1 MTGLAARRK
10 AQYAY
15 GSRRDVGNSPERVA
29 ELRREY
35 HAARLAEI
43 ATKAIRAA
51 GPLTPEQ
58 AQELTQ
64 IINETTTQET
74 SNVS

>member
-1 MTGLAARRK
+1 MKAANLK
-10 AQYAY
+10 AQLAY
-15 GSRRDVGNSPERVA
+15 GSRRDVSYPQDRLEQ
-29 ELRREY
+29 LRRDY
-35 HAARLAEI
+35 YAARGAEN
-43 ATKAIRAA
+43 ATKAIRDA

-74 SNVS
+74 NNVS